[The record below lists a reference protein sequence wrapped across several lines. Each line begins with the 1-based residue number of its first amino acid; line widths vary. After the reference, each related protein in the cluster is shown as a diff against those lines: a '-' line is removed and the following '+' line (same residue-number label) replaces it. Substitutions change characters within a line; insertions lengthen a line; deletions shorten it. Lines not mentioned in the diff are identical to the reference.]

1 LMGNS
6 AANRLDGGAGADT
19 MKGGAGNDTYVVDN
33 TGDLVTELAGEGT
46 DTVEASINWALSTE
60 VENLTLTG
68 TGAIGGTG
76 NSLNNALLGNAG
88 DNRLDGGAGADTMTG
103 GAGND
108 TYVVDNVG
116 DTAVEVAG
124 GGTDTVESSV
134 TWTIGA
140 EIENLTLIGTTA
152 TNGTGNALAN
162 VIRGNAAAN
171 VIDGGAGTDTM
182 IGGAGDDVYKVDAA
196 SDIVTEATNEGR
208 DRVESTVTFT
218 LAANVEDLTL
228 LGAAAINGV
237 GNASDNTITGNSAN
251 NTLTGGAGN
260 DTLDGGLGNDTL
272 LGGTGN
278 DTYVVNVA
286 TDVVTELANEGTDT
300 VLSAVTLTLGI
311 NVENLT
317 LTGTS
322 AISGTG
328 NTLDNWLTGNGA
340 INTLTG
346 GAGNDTLDGGAG
358 ADKLVGGAGN
368 DIYFVDNTADVT
380 TELASEGTDTV
391 NASVT
396 WTLASNLE
404 NLNLLGTTAI
414 NGTGNTLDN
423 VLTGNSAVN
432 TLTGGAGNDTLDGA
446 GGADVLVGGTG
457 ADSYV
462 FGRGYGVDTVQE
474 NDTTANVLDK
484 VQFGAGVVKADTKYS
499 ELVLGQPIPGGAIQV
514 RRRHGADGGAG
525 CGLGG
530 RYGGLCSAVSRRH
543 GAPDASRTVEGRGFV
558 CVAGRYQ
565 RSESGRPD

>member
-1 LMGNS
+1 
-6 AANRLDGGAGADT
+6 
-19 MKGGAGNDTYVVDN
+19 VVS
-33 TGDLVTELAGEGT
+33 ELT
-46 DTVEASINWALSTE
+46 
-60 VENLTLTG
+60 
-68 TGAIGGTG
+68 
-76 NSLNNALLGNAG
+76 
-88 DNRLDGGAGADTMTG
+88 
-103 GAGND
+103 
-108 TYVVDNVG
+108 
-116 DTAVEVAG
+116 
-124 GGTDTVESSV
+124 
-134 TWTIGA
+134 
-140 EIENLTLIGTTA
+140 
-152 TNGTGNALAN
+152 
-162 VIRGNAAAN
+162 
-171 VIDGGAGTDTM
+171 
-182 IGGAGDDVYKVDAA
+182 
-196 SDIVTEATNEGR
+196 
-208 DRVESTVTFT
+208 
-218 LAANVEDLTL
+218 
-228 LGAAAINGV
+228 
-237 GNASDNTITGNSAN
+237 
-251 NTLTGGAGN
+251 
-260 DTLDGGLGNDTL
+260 
-272 LGGTGN
+272 
-278 DTYVVNVA
+278 
-286 TDVVTELANEGTDT
+286 NEGTDT

-423 VLTGNSAVN
+423 VLAGNSGIN

-484 VQFGAGVVKADTKYS
+484 VQFGAGVVKADTKYVRTGNNLEVS
-499 ELVLGQPIPGGAIQV
+499 ILNTTDKLVIQNWYLGSQYQV
-514 RRRHGADGGAG
+514 EQFKYADGTVLTAAQAAGLVGAMASFAVP
-525 CGLGG
+525 
-530 RYGGLCSAVSRRH
+530 SAAND
-543 GAPDASRTVEGRGFV
+543 APLMRAEQWKGTDLFA
-558 CVAGRYQ
+558 
-565 RSESGRPD
+565 